1 MNSNL
6 TTINGYLWDSNL
18 NIWLNDEKINS
29 SYDLNNNRL
38 CDTSFGWSILNLA
51 WEYSSLQTYSFD
63 ISNQLQ
69 SNANYIWNSAWEELD
84 KNEYTYDVNGNKTS
98 ETYSFWDFT
107 NLIWEPNSKS
117 QYHNF
122 INSNPTETANFY
134 WDLANSVW
142 VAQDKNKQTHNL
154 NISYPDLI
162 VPFYYEQDLFHHQ
175 LNTVQGYAWNEID
188 LNWAINN
195 SNTYYYT
202 DITIGIET
210 QNINSLSVLYPNPTT
225 DVANFKLPKE
235 ETNYTINIFNIA
247 GAKILSLD
255 NVNMIN
261 VSDFNSG
268 LYIYSI
274 TSKNNIYKGKFVKQ

>member
-1 MNSNL
+1 M
-6 TTINGYLWDSNL
+6 
-18 NIWLNDEKINS
+18 
-29 SYDLNNNRL
+29 
-38 CDTSFGWSILNLA
+38 
-51 WEYSSLQTYSFD
+51 
-63 ISNQLQ
+63 
-69 SNANYIWNSAWEELD
+69 
-84 KNEYTYDVNGNKTS
+84 
-98 ETYSFWDFT
+98 
-107 NLIWEPNSKS
+107 
-117 QYHNF
+117 
-122 INSNPTETANFY
+122 
-134 WDLANSVW
+134 ANSVW
-142 VAQDKNKQTHNL
+142 LAQDKNKQTHNL
-154 NISYPDLI
+154 NISYTDLI

-175 LNTVQGYAWNEID
+175 LNTVQSYAWNEID
-188 LNWAINN
+188 LNWTINN

-210 QNINSLSVLYPNPTT
+210 QNINSLSVVYPNPTT